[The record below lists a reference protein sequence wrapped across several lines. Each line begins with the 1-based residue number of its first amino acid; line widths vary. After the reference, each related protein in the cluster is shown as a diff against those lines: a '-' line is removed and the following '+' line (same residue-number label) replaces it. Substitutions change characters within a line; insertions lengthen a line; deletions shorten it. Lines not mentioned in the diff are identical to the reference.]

1 MNIVWA
7 LADDVF
13 IDDAVDLTR
22 LKSIGSIWGSWR
34 TWKGYG
40 TDNVVCHNRRKAREL
55 LDTKFNN
62 QCNFYIPNA
71 DVETLGRPTGVRLYE
86 GSFLDIDI
94 KNEDELVVVNLVGT
108 LADVVLLLGFEF
120 DPSDTDTKTRNYN
133 GLFTHAIKSRP
144 DVQWVLVDTKSEL
157 PEEMTNL
164 DNLTQDTLVN
174 VLQLLNS

>member
-13 IDDAVDLTR
+13 IDDTVDLKR
-22 LKSIGSIWGSWR
+22 LKAIGSMWGSWR
-34 TWKGYG
+34 TWKGYA
-40 TDNVVCHNRRKAREL
+40 TDNVVCHDRKQARKL
-55 LDTKFNN
+55 LDTKFNT

-71 DVETLGRPTGVRLYE
+71 DVETLGKPAGVRIYE

-108 LADVVLLLGFEF
+108 VADVVLLLGFEF
-120 DPSDTDTKTRNYN
+120 EPSDTDTKTRNYN

-157 PEEMTNL
+157 PEELVNL
-164 DNLTQDTLVN
+164 DNLTKDALDN
-174 VLQLLNS
+174 VLKLLNA